1 MLIEFACDEICYI
14 NIIGIAVYPPPPQK
28 AKIVPWKEA
37 KWKGPPFKNT
47 A

>member
-14 NIIGIAVYPPPPQK
+14 NIIAIVVYPPPK
-28 AKIVPWKEA
+28 KTKIVPWKEA
-37 KWKGPPFKNT
+37 NWKGPPFKNI